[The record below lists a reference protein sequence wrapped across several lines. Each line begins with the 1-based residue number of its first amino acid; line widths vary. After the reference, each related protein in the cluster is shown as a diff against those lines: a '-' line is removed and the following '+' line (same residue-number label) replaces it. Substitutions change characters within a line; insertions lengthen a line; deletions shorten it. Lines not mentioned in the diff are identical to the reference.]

1 MKREG
6 QHLQKIGTPALR
18 SHFSEL
24 LKSADLSSYASSLDG
39 SIDVESLKLILEA
52 FSQPLNYDLREEM
65 DKPLFKKDVL
75 SLEDLKSGMDVS
87 GAVTNVTHF
96 GAFVDIGV
104 KVNGLIHNSQMRGK
118 TLSLGQRVEV
128 RITQVDIA
136 KGRIGL
142 ALKV

>member
-1 MKREG
+1 
-6 QHLQKIGTPALR
+6 
-18 SHFSEL
+18 
-24 LKSADLSSYASSLDG
+24 
-39 SIDVESLKLILEA
+39 
-52 FSQPLNYDLREEM
+52 M